1 MANYRI
7 PVAILA
13 MSAAAFVARI
23 SHEGYTDNTIIPT
36 KGDVPTKGFGSTVN
50 ANGAPV
56 RMGERTDPVSAV
68 RLALVHI
75 QKDEARI
82 KQCIGPQ
89 TLLHQA
95 EFDVYSELAYNI
107 GTANFCTNP
116 KTGGPGLIPRNLHAG
131 NYVAACNGILAYKYA
146 DGYDCS
152 TPGNRRCSGL
162 WTDRLRLHAKC
173 MGAQG

>member
-7 PVAILA
+7 PVVILA
-13 MSAAAFVARI
+13 MSAAAFVGRLA
-23 SHEGYTDNTIIPT
+23 HEGYTDGAIIPT
-36 KGDVPTKGFGSTVN
+36 KGDVPTVGFGSTVREDGTRVN
-50 ANGAPV
+50 MAD
-56 RMGERTDPVSAV
+56 RTDPVSAL
-68 RLALVHI
+68 RRALVHI
-75 QKDEARI
+75 QRDEQKI
-82 KQCIGPQ
+82 KQCIGPSVK
-89 TLLHQA
+89 LHQA

-152 TPGNRRCSGL
+152 TPGNRRCSGV
-162 WTDRLRLHAKC
+162 WTDRLRLHAAC
-173 MGAQG
+173 IAAQ